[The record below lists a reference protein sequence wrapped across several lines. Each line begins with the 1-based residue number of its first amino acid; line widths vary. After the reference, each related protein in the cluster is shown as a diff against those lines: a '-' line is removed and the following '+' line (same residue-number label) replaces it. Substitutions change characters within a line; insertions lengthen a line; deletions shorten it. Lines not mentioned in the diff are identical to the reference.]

1 MRTPQ
6 RRNDRMRATALGRVQ
21 DFARRAKWLWI
32 AGAVVVMSAVAVV
45 IVAVMKPTGKHEP
58 QTSRAGLNSAPATVA
73 VGADTPPPWPAPV
86 DVSGAVRA
94 AGLPMLGSEGQVE
107 HIHSHL
113 DVVVDGHPVQVP
125 AGIGIDAVH
134 RAISPLH
141 THDTSGVI
149 HIESPVQRQFSLG
162 EFFSEW
168 GVSLSADNIGALRAV
183 GDKTLRAYVNGTLRT
198 GNPAAITFE
207 PHDEIALIYAV
218 PQPGET
224 IPASFDFPRGD

>member
-1 MRTPQ
+1 M
-6 RRNDRMRATALGRVQ
+6 DVTA
-21 DFARRAKWLWI
+21 
-32 AGAVVVMSAVAVV
+32 
-45 IVAVMKPTGKHEP
+45 
-58 QTSRAGLNSAPATVA
+58 
-73 VGADTPPPWPAPV
+73 
-86 DVSGAVRA
+86 AVRA
-94 AGLPMLGSEGQVE
+94 AGLPILGSDGQVE
-107 HIHSHL
+107 HIHAHL

-125 AGIGIDAVH
+125 AGIGIDPVH

-168 GVSLSADNIGALRAV
+168 GVSLSADTIGALRAV

-218 PQPGET
+218 PQRGET
-224 IPASFDFPRGD
+224 LPARFDFPRGD

>member
-1 MRTPQ
+1 M
-6 RRNDRMRATALGRVQ
+6 
-21 DFARRAKWLWI
+21 KWLWI
-32 AGAVVVMSAVAVV
+32 AGAVVITAALAVG

-58 QTSRAGLNSAPATVA
+58 QTSRAGSNSAPATVA

-86 DVSGAVRA
+86 DVAAAVRA

-107 HIHSHL
+107 HIHAHL

-125 AGIGIDAVH
+125 AGIGIDPVH

-168 GVSLSADNIGALRAV
+168 GVSLSADNIGALHAADGTTV
-183 GDKTLRAYVNGTLRT
+183 RAYVNGTLRT
-198 GNPAAITFE
+198 GNPAAIMFA
-207 PHDEIALIYAV
+207 PHDQIAVIYGV
-218 PQPGET
+218 PQAGET
-224 IPASFDFPRGD
+224 IPAHFDFPRGD

>member
-1 MRTPQ
+1 M
-6 RRNDRMRATALGRVQ
+6 
-21 DFARRAKWLWI
+21 
-32 AGAVVVMSAVAVV
+32 AGGVVVMAALAVV
-45 IVAVMKPTGKHEP
+45 IVGVLKPTGKQEP

-86 DVSGAVRA
+86 DVTAAVRA

-107 HIHSHL
+107 HIHAHL
-113 DVVVDGHPVQVP
+113 DVVVDGQPVQVP
-125 AGIGIDAVH
+125 AGIGIDSIN

-168 GVSLSADNIGALRAV
+168 GVSLSADNIGALRATD
-183 GDKTLRAYVNGTLRT
+183 GKTVRAYVNGTLQP
-198 GNPAAITFE
+198 GNPAAIVFA
-207 PHDEIALIYAV
+207 PHDEIALIYGV
-218 PQPGET
+218 PQAGET
-224 IPASFDFPRGD
+224 IPTSFDFPRGD